1 MIEKPNPE
9 DGKTENKLT
18 PFRSVAYESHGDKN
32 NVDEAFEES
41 KGKML
46 ESFAAF
52 QKRGPA
58 GTSNPF
64 TD

>member
-1 MIEKPNPE
+1 
-9 DGKTENKLT
+9 
-18 PFRSVAYESHGDKN
+18 VAYEAHGDK

-46 ESFAAF
+46 ESFATF